1 MNKDTVVQLRQP
13 EGQDLLSMMLR
24 EGAQRLIAE
33 ALQIEFDEYLAQ
45 FAERRDDQ
53 GRAAVVRNG
62 YQPRRELLTG
72 LGAVG
77 VRVPKVRSRT
87 EERALFRS
95 ALVPPY
101 VRRAKAI
108 DAALPWLYLHGVS
121 TGDMREALA
130 ALVGPEAKGL
140 SAPVVAR
147 LKNRWSQEYKTWRRK
162 PLGKERWVYVWADGI
177 YSGLRAEDERLCALV
192 LIGVN
197 ERGQKRFLAIEDG
210 VRESKQ
216 SWLELLRDLK
226 ERGLKLAPNL
236 AIGDGALGFWAA
248 LEEIFPTTRHQRCW
262 VHKTANILNYLPKS
276 LQARAKAGLH
286 DIWMADTKVNAE
298 KAFASFLTNYGA
310 KYPKA
315 TECLAKDRAAL
326 LAFYEFPAAH
336 WIHIRSSNV
345 IESSFATIRHRTD
358 RTKGCLTRDG
368 MLAMIYKLGESAE
381 HSWRRLRGFEW
392 LAKVVEGVK
401 FRDGVEVQ
409 NVVRINRKHQ
419 TGRIAA

>member
-1 MNKDTVVQLRQP
+1 
-13 EGQDLLSMMLR
+13 
-24 EGAQRLIAE
+24 
-33 ALQIEFDEYLAQ
+33 
-45 FAERRDDQ
+45 
-53 GRAAVVRNG
+53 
-62 YQPRRELLTG
+62 
-72 LGAVG
+72 
-77 VRVPKVRSRT
+77 
-87 EERALFRS
+87 
-95 ALVPPY
+95 
-101 VRRAKAI
+101 
-108 DAALPWLYLHGVS
+108 
-121 TGDMREALA
+121 
-130 ALVGPEAKGL
+130 
-140 SAPVVAR
+140 
-147 LKNRWSQEYKTWRRK
+147 
-162 PLGKERWVYVWADGI
+162 LGKDRWVYVWADGI

-216 SWLELLRDLK
+216 SWLDLLRALK

-298 KAFASFLTNYGA
+298 KAFASFVTNYGA

-315 TECLAKDRAAL
+315 TECLTKDRAAL

-381 HSWRRLRGFEW
+381 RSWRRLRGFEW

-401 FRDGVEVQ
+401 FRDGVQVQ
-409 NVVRINRKHQ
+409 NVVRINRNHQ
-419 TGRIAA
+419 PGRIAA